1 MGLCGS
7 FRCGCGVTSSPAV
20 SGAINGNLPTIVV
33 AGSGESGDPYNLSLN
48 NAWATEVAG
57 ALNAIAG
64 NWITYTAT
72 LTNITAGTGATRV
85 DRYLRF
91 GPSGKTAI
99 VHNLITLGTGGT
111 LTGWGLFSTPF
122 TLASGSRILG
132 QGNMAQASPAQNFPA
147 LVYGNG
153 LSQAG
158 PGCIG
163 TGAAF
168 ATLNFSGATIPFT
181 WTVGDT
187 LSQMYLAELA

>member
-1 MGLCGS
+1 MLCGS
-7 FRCGCGVTSSPAV
+7 SFCGCAIVSVPAA
-20 SGAINGNLPTIVV
+20 SGAINGALPTIDV
-33 AGSGESGDPYNLSLN
+33 AGNGTSASPWNLTLN
-48 NAWATEVAG
+48 SQWVAEVA
-57 ALNAIAG
+57 AVAG

-99 VHNLITLGTGGT
+99 VHNSITLGTGGT